1 MVISRFLKQQKPRVF
16 LDYIAVTERGVI
28 GTLASTFDRSSAID
42 QDIINNLERIYS
54 LPLLHEA
61 SELKYSDRA
70 LQIVV
75 SNYSLGFAG
84 VAQVLSYTIPF
95 LWRPKV
101 RITARLYR
109 VADKKTLSQI
119 SVCEKM
125 KFPEYFKRVF
135 LSGAFIFFKRAFNEQ
150 DIEFL
155 LYTGSKRI
163 LKRLTKIT

>member
-28 GTLASTFDRSSAID
+28 GTLASTFDRSSGID

-95 LWRPKV
+95 LWRP
-101 RITARLYR
+101 
-109 VADKKTLSQI
+109 
-119 SVCEKM
+119 
-125 KFPEYFKRVF
+125 
-135 LSGAFIFFKRAFNEQ
+135 
-150 DIEFL
+150 
-155 LYTGSKRI
+155 
-163 LKRLTKIT
+163 